1 MRHQLPAAESGLLY
15 IGRNHIYTIPDYE
28 DVPDPEERDHPTP
41 LEEDNPGTIL
51 PPIPDRGFPGEDER
65 VLEDVL
71 KH

>member
-1 MRHQLPAAESGLLY
+1 MRQLRLATTSGLVY
-15 IGRNHIYTIPDYE
+15 INRNHAFAVPDYE

-41 LEEDNPGTIL
+41 LKEGSPGTNL

-71 KH
+71 KY